1 MDITAL
7 STLVT
12 LILAVSLAAE
22 RLVAILKT
30 AVPQLRSA
38 ENNSL
43 AAKAGEGKKD
53 PGMAGDRMRPLI
65 VMGIAFAAS
74 WVTSAFLTG
83 GDFNLFGKIP
93 FGSADNPA
101 EIPVLIMALLASGGS
116 EFWKN
121 ILGYTKALRDIK
133 IGDRANGA
141 R

>member
-1 MDITAL
+1 
-7 STLVT
+7 
-12 LILAVSLAAE
+12 
-22 RLVAILKT
+22 
-30 AVPQLRSA
+30 
-38 ENNSL
+38 
-43 AAKAGEGKKD
+43 
-53 PGMAGDRMRPLI
+53 MRPLI